1 MRVMPI
7 LLSLVLIFTLFG
19 NAHSRNRE
27 SANTTVTQRNPDN
40 EAKRVEGEQRFR
52 ANCGRCHA
60 APQKFPPRMMA
71 TIVRHMRVRATITD
85 VGYTRG
91 KFGFDAETCAVLS
104 TIHRQS
110 PDIAMGVDT
119 GGAGDQGMMFGYAC
133 NETPELMPM
142 PIQLAT
148 CSRAGYRTYASQANC
163 RTCVLMENRR

>member
-1 MRVMPI
+1 MPF

-19 NAHSRNRE
+19 HAHFRNRE

-85 VGYTRG
+85 DDMKLILLYMT
-91 KFGFDAETCAVLS
+91 
-104 TIHRQS
+104 Q
-110 PDIAMGVDT
+110 
-119 GGAGDQGMMFGYAC
+119 
-133 NETPELMPM
+133 
-142 PIQLAT
+142 
-148 CSRAGYRTYASQANC
+148 
-163 RTCVLMENRR
+163 